1 MDEKFRSHGEKL
13 NGVGILVS
21 VKQVTDIIQ
30 TSQSAVEFIQPDQAA
45 EKLLGKKNE
54 VKKTENFTNVMTEN
68 VSSMTTAFKST
79 GIWSGDN
86 LGVQRSQGLGE
97 LKALRTYIGG
107 LVAKSKCFQTIKLQ
121 KK

>member
-1 MDEKFRSHGEKL
+1 MRNLEVMEKKL

-30 TSQSAVEFIQPDQAA
+30 TSQSAVEFILPDQAA
-45 EKLLGKKNE
+45 ERLLGKENE

-79 GIWSGDN
+79 GI
-86 LGVQRSQGLGE
+86 
-97 LKALRTYIGG
+97 
-107 LVAKSKCFQTIKLQ
+107 
-121 KK
+121 